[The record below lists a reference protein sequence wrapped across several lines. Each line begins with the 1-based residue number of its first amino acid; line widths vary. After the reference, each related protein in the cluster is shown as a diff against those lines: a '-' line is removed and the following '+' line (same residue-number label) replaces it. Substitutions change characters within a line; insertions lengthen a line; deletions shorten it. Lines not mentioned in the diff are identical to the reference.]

1 MEALLRFLTWLLK
14 KLTFGVLLLVLA
26 VAALALWAFV
36 RDRGDFDLR
45 RNETLRALTG
55 EVKKLEAALADVEAR
70 MADFRTQI
78 TAAEA
83 RAIESRRL
91 ALEVEDQTSGM
102 KRLTMDAAQLKENDA
117 RIARLKKME
126 ADSKARIVEVR
137 ERLTRTQWE
146 KDGLEIALGRMR
158 GQLAV
163 VEAQKSK
170 VEHYARAAW
179 EKYGRQVLA
188 LVALY
193 FLGPPVWRLLAFF
206 VFAPLISGR
215 APVRLGPAGAPVP
228 EITTS
233 RAALDMTLRPGDTL
247 WVKEKFLQ
255 ASDEQLARKTR
266 TLLDWRIP
274 LTCAAAGLTELIEMR
289 NKTAGELRATFS
301 SQTDAHTELGLVS
314 LPEGATMIVRP
325 RFLAGLVGTGGGR
338 MRIRRHWR
346 LFHVQAWV
354 TGQFRHFEF
363 VGPGH
368 LLLAGG
374 RGVRGEVLG
383 ASGEPAGTGA
393 RRVNSDATIGFTP
406 GLDYRPV
413 RAETFWAYLR
423 GMNPLFDDLFE
434 GRGVFLCQETSARSP
449 FEQKRGAGER
459 LWDGVLRVFGV

>member
-1 MEALLRFLTWLLK
+1 MEALLRILSWLLK

-26 VAALALWAFV
+26 VAVLALRAFV

-55 EVKKLEAALADVEAR
+55 EVKKLEAVLADVEAR
-70 MADFRTQI
+70 MADLGVQI
-78 TAAEA
+78 SAAEA
-83 RAIESRRL
+83 RAVESRRL
-91 ALEVEDQTSGM
+91 AVEIADQTGGM

-117 RIARLKKME
+117 RVARLKQME
-126 ADSKARIVEVR
+126 ADSKARIVELR

-158 GQLAV
+158 GQVAA

-170 VEHYARAAW
+170 VEHYARTAW

-188 LVALY
+188 LVAVY
-193 FLGPPVWRLLAFF
+193 FLGPILWRLLAFF
-206 VFAPLISGR
+206 LLAPLISGR
-215 APVRLGPAGAPVP
+215 APVRVGPAGAPLP
-228 EITTS
+228 EINTS

-274 LTCAAAGLTELIEMR
+274 LTCAAAGLTELIEMK
-289 NKTAGELRATFS
+289 NGTGGDLRATFS
-301 SQTDAHTELGLVS
+301 SQQDAHMELGLVS

-325 RFLAGLVGTGGGR
+325 RFLAGLVGTGGGK

-346 LFHVQAWV
+346 LLHLQSWV

-368 LLLAGG
+368 LLLAAG
-374 RGVRGEVLG
+374 RGVRAEKLEAAGEQ
-383 ASGEPAGTGA
+383 PTPA
-393 RRVNSDATIGFTP
+393 RRVNREATIGFTP

-423 GMNPLFDDLFE
+423 GMSPLFDDLFE
-434 GRGVFLCQETSARSP
+434 GKGVFLCQETSARSP

-459 LWDGVLRVFGV
+459 LWDGFLRIFGV